1 MVKVQIASVI
11 TLDGYLPERNDPR
24 LTWIKNNRHGFQ
36 KYRTSADIILS
47 SEISFLSLINQK
59 RVSDTNLTYLA
70 ELTTEQQLPVIKGL
84 LAYGLVDEV
93 ILYVFPETTERGIQ
107 TTLASLPVSEWK
119 LKSSHTFSNGI
130 SLLNYSRIR

>member
-1 MVKVQIASVI
+1 MAKVQIASVI
-11 TLDGYLPERNDPR
+11 TLDGYLLERNDPR
-24 LTWIKNNRHGFQ
+24 LTWIENNRNGLFFW
-36 KYRTSADIILS
+36 RESADIILS
-47 SEISFLSLINQK
+47 GEVSFLSLINQK

-70 ELTTEQQLPVIKGL
+70 ELITEQQLPVIKGL

-119 LKSSHTFSNGI
+119 LKSSRTFSNGI
-130 SLLNYSRIR
+130 SLLIYSRIR